1 MKKIEQIIKEE
12 IENYQLQEQGVETEV
27 SDMLVKAVQEKITSG
42 EFERV
47 FKDRM
52 TQSFQ
57 DLPQKIADEVT
68 NKVNEFLPEIMMNLF
83 K

>member
-1 MKKIEQIIKEE
+1 MKNIKKIIKEE
-12 IENYQLQEQGVETEV
+12 IENHQLQEQGVETEV

-47 FKDRM
+47 FKERM

-83 K
+83 R